1 MPWPEKQR
9 RAIFLSVKRRKGEA
23 AAKAVM
29 HEAGYGG
36 DGPSRGHKAHDNVH
50 RRKKR

>member
-9 RAIFLSVKRRKGEA
+9 KAIFLDVKRRKGEG
-23 AAKAVM
+23 AAKALM

-36 DGPSRGHKAHDNVH
+36 KHSSTHGKL
-50 RRKKR
+50 RKKRASTR

>member
-9 RAIFLSVKRRKGEA
+9 KAIFMDVKRRKGEA

-36 DGPSRGHKAHDNVH
+36 QSSSTHGKL
-50 RRKKR
+50 RRKRGSTR